1 MEPMMSLGEAAVATG
16 ARVLGSDA
24 RFDSVSTDSRTL
36 APGALFV
43 ALRGERF
50 DGHRFIDAAAGH
62 GAAAAMVD
70 EDSGL
75 AGPAIPLLVVG
86 DTKRALGRLAAQ
98 WRERFELP
106 LVAVTGSNGKTTVK
120 EMIAAILRA
129 HYGEAHV
136 LATEGNLNNDIGV
149 PLTLLGLRE
158 GHRAAVVELGMN
170 HPGETAYLAAIA
182 SPTVALV
189 NNAQR
194 EHQEFIKG
202 VAEVAREHAAVFA
215 ELREDGVAVINADD
229 EFAGFWRDLLAGKR
243 VRDFGMDQPAQV
255 SGRHELLGFESAID
269 LRTPEGEVRV
279 EVRAF
284 GRHNVM
290 NALASAAAATA
301 AGASLAAVA
310 KGLRGFA
317 GVKGRL
323 QPKKGKRGAAVVDD
337 SYNAN
342 PDSVRAAIDVLAG
355 MPGKRVLVLGDMGEL
370 GPDGPAFHEEIGAY
384 ARGRIDSLLTFGT
397 LSREASRAFGANSR
411 HFDDIAELI
420 REAGAQGGSGCTILV
435 KGSRFMR
442 MERVVTA
449 LTGEGN

>member
-1 MEPMMSLGEAAVATG
+1 MSLSEAAAAIH
-16 ARVLGSDA
+16 ARVRGDDI
-24 RFDSVSTDSRTL
+24 RFGSVSTDSRTL
-36 APGALFV
+36 ARGALFV

-50 DGHRFIDAAAGH
+50 DGHRFIEAAAGR

-70 EDSGL
+70 EDSGPGSSG
-75 AGPAIPLLVVG
+75 AAIPFLVVD
-86 DTKRALGRLAAQ
+86 DTRRALGRLAGR
-98 WRERFELP
+98 WRERFTLP

-129 HYGEAHV
+129 HYGEASV
-136 LATEGNLNNDIGV
+136 LATAGNLNNDIGV

-170 HPGETAYLAAIA
+170 RPGETAYLAEIT

-194 EHQEFIKG
+194 EHQEFMKS
-202 VAEVAREHAAVFA
+202 VAEVAREHAAVFE
-215 ELREDGVAVINADD
+215 ELRQDGIAVINADD
-229 EFAGFWRDLLAGKR
+229 EFASFWRELLAGKR
-243 VRDFGMDQPAQV
+243 VRDFGIDRPAQV

-269 LRTPEGEVRV
+269 LRTPAGEVRV
-279 EVRAF
+279 ELRAS
-284 GRHNVM
+284 GRHNVL

-310 KGLRGFA
+310 KGLRSFS
-317 GVKGRL
+317 GVKGRM
-323 QPKKGKRGAAVVDD
+323 QPKTGERGAAVVDD

-342 PDSVRAAIDVLAG
+342 PDSVRAALDVLAG

-384 ARGRIDSLLTFGT
+384 ARGRIDTLLTFGN
-397 LSREASRAFGANSR
+397 LSREASRAFGVNSR
-411 HFDDIAELI
+411 HFDDIAELV
-420 REAGAQGGSGCTILV
+420 REAVAQDAPGCTILV

-442 MERVVTA
+442 MERVVAA

>member
-1 MEPMMSLGEAAVATG
+1 MSLGEAAAAIG
-16 ARVLGSDA
+16 ARVRGEDV
-24 RFDSVSTDSRTL
+24 RFDSVSTDSRAL
-36 APGALFV
+36 ALGSLFV

-50 DGHRFIDAAAGH
+50 DGHRFIGAAAGR
-62 GAAAAMVD
+62 GAVAAMVD
-70 EDSGL
+70 EGSGL
-75 AGPAIPLLVVG
+75 QIPGAAIPYLVVD
-86 DTKRALGRLAAQ
+86 DTRRALGTLAGR
-98 WRERFELP
+98 WRERFTLP

-120 EMIAAILRA
+120 EMIASIFRA
-129 HYGEAHV
+129 HYGEGCV

-149 PLTLLGLRE
+149 PLTLLELRE
-158 GHRAAVVELGMN
+158 EHRVAVVELGMN
-170 HPGETAYLAAIA
+170 HPGETAYLAAMA

-194 EHQEFIKG
+194 EHQEFMKN

-215 ELREDGVAVINADD
+215 ELRQGGVAVINADD
-229 EFAGFWRDLLAGKR
+229 EFAGFWRQLLAGKR
-243 VRDFGMDQPAQV
+243 VRDFGIDQPAQV

-279 EVRAF
+279 EIRAS

-355 MPGKRVLVLGDMGEL
+355 MAGKRVLVLGDMGEL
-370 GPDGPAFHEEIGAY
+370 GSDGPAFHEEIGAY
-384 ARGRIDSLLTFGT
+384 ARGRIDSLLTFGP
-397 LSREASRAFGANSR
+397 LSRAASRAFGANSR
-411 HFDDIAELI
+411 HFDDITELA
-420 REAGAQGGSGCTILV
+420 REVGAQDAPGSTILV

-442 MERVVTA
+442 MERVVHA
-449 LTGEGN
+449 LTGEGD